1 MNCKRYWPALILL
14 VFPLTACEVQEP
26 PGELEP
32 GPGVPAEEVPG
43 APPGAAPGAPA
54 PGAMQQYPVEI
65 ENTTDQPMNIMADV
79 NGQKRELGVV
89 GPNETSS
96 FNVEA
101 EPGSEIK
108 LEARDPEGK
117 THSSGTVRAGEA
129 ESAWRIERR

>member
-14 VFPLTACEVQEP
+14 VFPLTACEVEEP

-43 APPGAAPGAPA
+43 VPPGTPA
-54 PGAMQQYPVEI
+54 PGATQQYPVEI

-79 NGQKRELGVV
+79 SGRKQELGVV
-89 GPNETSS
+89 GPNETSN

-108 LEARDPEGK
+108 LEAKDPEGK
-117 THSSGTVRAGEA
+117 THSAGSIRAGEA
-129 ESAWRIERR
+129 ESAWRVERR